1 MFKYSGLRIC
11 SCAHRSFA
19 EIPQIKWATVSDLLR
34 SLMTKE
40 RPWANCSGCSWQ
52 MSDRE
57 QFPQVAH
64 DKWANERFAQN
75 NLTKIIFYGMFYTH
89 FIYVFWF
96 KKTSNSL
103 IPSFLIF
110 DVSKSLRS
118 LTKNERCERIPQVT
132 HQKWATMSKSLR
144 LLTKNERMSE
154 LLVFLSESLIRSFF
168 RKKTSDS
175 LRKPMSEFP
184 TLGRINISL
193 QPFVLA

>member
-154 LLVFLSESLIRSFF
+154 LLVFLSELLIHSPAFCKKWSIRSENWWAN
-168 RKKTSDS
+168 S
-175 LRKPMSEFP
+175 
-184 TLGRINISL
+184 
-193 QPFVLA
+193 QPCKY